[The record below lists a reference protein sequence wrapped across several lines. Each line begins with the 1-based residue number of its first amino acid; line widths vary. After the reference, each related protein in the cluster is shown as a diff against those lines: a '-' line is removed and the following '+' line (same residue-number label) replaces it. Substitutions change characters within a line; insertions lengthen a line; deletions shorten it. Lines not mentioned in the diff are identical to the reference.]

1 MEKTDIIK
9 FIPAE
14 ASSAL
19 SGLLPGLARFGLGTK
34 AAYRVTKAYKRY
46 VSHGPRDP
54 VLYFNA
60 ASGICS
66 GVSLLALGSSKILK
80 LTNLSAISEPLAVAS
95 GTLNTISDTL
105 DGCCKWH
112 SPII

>member
-1 MEKTDIIK
+1 MGNDITN
-9 FIPAE
+9 FIPTN

-19 SGLLPGLARFGLGTK
+19 SNLLPFCARFGLSTK
-34 AAYRVTKAYKRY
+34 TAYRVAKAYNRY
-46 VSHGPRDP
+46 LSHGPKDP
-54 VLYFNA
+54 VLYINA

-66 GVSLLALGSSKILK
+66 GVSLLAMGSSKLLM